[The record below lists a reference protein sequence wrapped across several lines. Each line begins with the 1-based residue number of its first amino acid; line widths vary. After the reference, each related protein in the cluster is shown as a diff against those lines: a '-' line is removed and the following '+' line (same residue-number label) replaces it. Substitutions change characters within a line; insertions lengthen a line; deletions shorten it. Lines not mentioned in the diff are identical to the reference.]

1 MNEHQQKLWRQV
13 SLAAMLV
20 ALLFSGVLGGLLAW
34 TQSQGKVA
42 ALVNAPELARLHE
55 QLRKQPKDEALKQQI
70 RALDLQLRQSTF
82 QRLNLSHAAARALF
96 LGGLVLFLIGA
107 HGALVFRPRP
117 APKHHPH
124 PAHHDE
130 EMHMRQVTALAV
142 VAMLAIIVA
151 FVALLTRHP
160 AQLPA
165 PPAPA
170 NSVAARGGH
179 PVAALPAFPSTDEVR
194 KNWPSFRGHDGSGVN
209 PTAHIPT
216 NWNAAAGVN
225 IRWQTAIPLP
235 GLSSPIIWGNALFL
249 TGADEASNC
258 VYRFDA
264 DTGQLLWNM
273 TLKVAGGARPA
284 PAKVSDDT
292 GLAAPTPVTDGRR
305 VYALFPNGE
314 IAAFDFAGKQI
325 WARNIGPLENSYGF
339 AASLALY
346 QDRLLIQIDRG
357 VVEDNQSKL
366 LALDAA
372 TGKDLW
378 QKPRAVAGSWSSPI
392 IVEVGG
398 QPQLLTC
405 AAPLLCAYNPLDG
418 AELWRV
424 ACLESDVAPSPI
436 LASNMI
442 VAVAPNTALFG
453 VKPGEAKF
461 TWKAE
466 NGVPDATSPV
476 SDGQRFYIVDSEGM
490 VTCSDLQTGKA
501 RWQHEIEDHFY
512 ASPMI
517 AGDKLILLSRKGV
530 AYLLRPGDK
539 FELIGKGEVGKEEE
553 CGACPTPFGNRLY
566 IRGKLHLF
574 CIEAK
579 DAK

>member
-1 MNEHQQKLWRQV
+1 MN
-13 SLAAMLV
+13 
-20 ALLFSGVLGGLLAW
+20 
-34 TQSQGKVA
+34 
-42 ALVNAPELARLHE
+42 
-55 QLRKQPKDEALKQQI
+55 
-70 RALDLQLRQSTF
+70 
-82 QRLNLSHAAARALF
+82 
-96 LGGLVLFLIGA
+96 
-107 HGALVFRPRP
+107 
-117 APKHHPH
+117 
-124 PAHHDE
+124 
-130 EMHMRQVTALAV
+130 MRQVTALAV

-160 AQLPA
+160 AQLPT

-170 NSVAARGGH
+170 NTAAVSGGN
-179 PVAALPAFPSTDEVR
+179 PVAAVPAFPTMDEVR
-194 KNWPSFRGHDGSGVN
+194 KNWPSFRGPNGSGVN
-209 PTAHIPT
+209 PTANIPT
-216 NWNAAAGVN
+216 NWNAATGVN
-225 IRWQTAIPLP
+225 VRWQTAIPLP
-235 GLSSPIIWGNALFL
+235 GMSSPVIWGNSLFL

-258 VYRFDA
+258 VYRFTTE
-264 DTGQLLWNM
+264 TGKLLWSM

-284 PAKVSDDT
+284 PAKVGDDT

-305 VYALFPNGE
+305 VYAIFPNGE
-314 IAAFDFAGKQI
+314 IAAFDFAGKQV

-346 QDRLLIQIDRG
+346 QDHLLIQIDRG

-378 QKPRAVAGSWSSPI
+378 QKPRAVAGSWSSPS
-392 IVEVGG
+392 IVEVDGK
-398 QPQLLTC
+398 PQLLTC

-424 ACLESDVAPSPI
+424 GCLESDVAPSAI

-442 VAVAPNTALFG
+442 VAVAPNTAIFG

-476 SDGQRFYIVDSEGM
+476 SDGQRYYIVDSEGM

-512 ASPMI
+512 ASPTI

-553 CGACPTPFGNRLY
+553 CGACPVPFGNRLF

-574 CIEAK
+574 CIEDTKTPASK
-579 DAK
+579 